1 MIYLQLFLQF
11 LKIGAVSFG
20 GGYGMLALIRET
32 VLTHGWMSEA
42 EVLNF
47 VAVAESTPGPLA
59 INMATYVGSVQGGIF
74 GAFCATAGVVL
85 PSLIII
91 MLIAGALRNFLRYKG
106 VRAALLGVR
115 PAVVALILAT
125 AVTMFLSLV
134 FGITTVGGGFSFD
147 PKALGLLLSLLL
159 LAFLYRRLRGRAIS
173 PILLI
178 FLSGVAG
185 ILLYR

>member
-1 MIYLQLFLQF
+1 MIYLQLFFQF

-59 INMATYVGSVQGGIF
+59 INMATYVGSVQGGLF

-85 PSLIII
+85 PS
-91 MLIAGALRNFLRYKG
+91 LIAGALRNFLRYKG